1 MRENLREIRLISHIE
16 TRTCGR
22 RHTPHA
28 HTHTYKQYIDA
39 SDSDSLSLSL
49 GRMTYSDDDVDD
61 IEVTIHHHHS
71 SLSLFH
77 AWTGHYPH
85 IYIYRIARMY
95 TVFLIHN
102 FTLLRIFLISMFL
115 FRHVCLL
122 VRQSRYRRFI
132 SVCMYVCARVCE
144 YARGRFLFRRTGC
157 CSRGGF
163 LKSSSKTSGKCG
175 LALSCC

>member
-1 MRENLREIRLISHIE
+1 MLHMRENLREIRLISHIE

-71 SLSLFH
+71 SLSPCFMR
-77 AWTGHYPH
+77 GQDIIH
-85 IYIYRIARMY
+85 IYIYTQNCAHVHSLSHSQFHSIAHFSHLYVSISSRVSTRE
-95 TVFLIHN
+95 TVS
-102 FTLLRIFLISMFL
+102 ISSL
-115 FRHVCLL
+115 HIRV
-122 VRQSRYRRFI
+122 Y
-132 SVCMYVCARVCE
+132 VCMRAR
-144 YARGRFLFRRTGC
+144 L
-157 CSRGGF
+157 
-163 LKSSSKTSGKCG
+163 
-175 LALSCC
+175 